1 MRKTDYPD
9 ETDSILK
16 KYDLSRDLV
25 TPVVFRKG
33 ETVLE
38 EGYPMSAL
46 YFVVSG
52 TCRIQTYSSDGRI
65 LSFGTA
71 GPGSALG
78 EMELLLGQAESCN
91 TVLVLTEMT
100 CLALP
105 LTTAKKL
112 IRTNPS
118 LSYQLGHNAAMI
130 WWHRNNNYISA
141 LSADSMTRLCLYLLQ
156 NEDHGRVT
164 VPLTEI
170 SNAISTSYRHLLRLL
185 QSLINDGTLAKE
197 GKTYIILDR
206 SRLTGET
213 QFN

>member
-1 MRKTDYPD
+1 MHKTDYP
-9 ETDSILK
+9 EQTDAILK
-16 KYDLSRDLV
+16 KYGLDRSQV
-25 TPVVFRKG
+25 NPVVFRKG

-52 TCRIQTYSSDGRI
+52 TCRIQTYSPDGKI
-65 LSFGTA
+65 ISFGTA
-71 GPGSALG
+71 GSGSAIG

-105 LTTAKKL
+105 LAAARNL
-112 IRTNPS
+112 IRTNAS

-130 WWHRNNNYISA
+130 WWYRNNNYISA
-141 LSADSMTRLCLYLLQ
+141 LSADAMTRLCLYLLQ
-156 NEDHGRVT
+156 NEERGKVS

-185 QSLINDGTLAKE
+185 QSLIDDGALTKE

-206 SRLTGET
+206 KRITRET
-213 QFN
+213 QFR